1 MKPSLRGLN
10 DYLITKAVGRDSE
23 GTGGLSLNGV
33 SAYLTSKPLKS
44 VRASTA
50 I

>member
-10 DYLITKAVGRDSE
+10 DYLITKAVVNNSE

-44 VRASTA
+44 ARASTA